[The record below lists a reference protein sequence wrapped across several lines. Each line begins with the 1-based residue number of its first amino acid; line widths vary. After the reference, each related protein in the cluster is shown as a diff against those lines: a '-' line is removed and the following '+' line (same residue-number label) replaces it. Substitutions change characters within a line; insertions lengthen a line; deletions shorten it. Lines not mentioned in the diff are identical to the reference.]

1 MNDDRWAAAV
11 LIDKT
16 LHLRVHNAGAVTEM
30 NATLATASYTDA
42 LLQMLEPFLQESN
55 VLPILFAGPSAL
67 RLVNVPAVPPSSF
80 VPLQEIDPRVAVMCL
95 DGMAQTQPVDVMDE
109 QVAQIAGF
117 IAANPDWDGVL
128 CLAGVRSNWVHISAG
143 EVVSFQTF
151 MSGEMI
157 EMLAADSALSRA
169 LLGAGWDDAEFQ
181 VALSDAM
188 SRPERAVA
196 ALFSLHAEERLMG
209 HTPSKARARLS
220 GMWMGMEMAAARPYW
235 LGQNVAIIGEGALA
249 EQYQAALRTQG
260 VIAPC
265 WDVVDM
271 ALRGLA
277 HAYAGQ
283 RD

>member
-11 LIDKT
+11 LIGKT
-16 LHLRVHNAGAVTEM
+16 LHLRVHNAGAVTDMSE
-30 NATLATASYTDA
+30 TLTTASYTGS
-42 LLQMLEPFLQESN
+42 LLQMLAPFLEENS

-67 RLVNVPAVPPSSF
+67 NLVNVPAVPPSSF

-95 DGMAQTQPVDVMDE
+95 DGMAQTQPADVMDG
-109 QVAQIAGF
+109 QVAQILGF
-117 IAANPDWDGVL
+117 LAANPEWDGVL
-128 CLAGVRSNWVHISAG
+128 CLAGARSNWVHISAG

-151 MSGEMI
+151 MTGEVI

-169 LLGAGWDDAEFQ
+169 LEGTGWDDAAFE

-196 ALFSLHAEERLMG
+196 ALFSLHAEERLVG
-209 HTPSKARARLS
+209 HNPAKARARLS
-220 GMWMGMEMAAARPYW
+220 GMWIGMEMAAARPYW
-235 LGQNVAIIGEGALA
+235 LGQNVAIIGEAAVA

-265 WDVVDM
+265 CDAVDM
-271 ALRGLA
+271 AFRGVA

-283 RD
+283 KD